1 MRTLPTFLPSY
12 FSTLPITEEIW
23 EEKFLNPDLH
33 EKCKAIFKDASV
45 LVTGGTG
52 SFGQTFIRTLLFHY
66 EPRRVIVF
74 SRDELKQSV
83 MQKEFPTSKYP
94 SIRYF
99 LGDVRDPQRLSR
111 AFKGVDIIV
120 HAAALKQVPALEYN
134 PTEAIKTNVLGAMNI
149 IEAAIDCNVG
159 NVVALSTDKAAMP
172 VNLYGA
178 TKLCSD
184 KLFVAG
190 NMSSGAARTRFAVVR
205 YGNVFGSRGSIVPVI
220 HHLRQQPEKCI
231 GLTDVRMTRFNI
243 TLTQA
248 VNFVL
253 SGLVTM
259 HGGEIFI
266 PKLPSYKLP
275 QVSEAVAPE
284 CATKIIGRRP
294 GEKVHELMV
303 PEDEAYRTKEIGD
316 RYIIEPEWESFGGS
330 YTSIEGA
337 VPVADDFSYD
347 SGANDDWC
355 TVEEMNG
362 QYQDWCKKYG
372 YEYKA

>member
-1 MRTLPTFLPSY
+1 MQ
-12 FSTLPITEEIW
+12 IW
-23 EEKFLNPDLH
+23 EDKFLNPELH
-33 EKCKAIFKDASV
+33 EKCKVIFNDASV

-52 SFGQTFIRTLLFHY
+52 SFGQTFIRTLLKHY

-83 MQKEFPTSKYP
+83 MQKEFSTKKYP
-94 SIRYF
+94 CMRYF

-111 AFKGVDIIV
+111 AFKGVDIII

-134 PTEAIKTNVLGAMNI
+134 PTEAIKTNVIGAMNI
-149 IEAAIDCNVG
+149 IEAAIDCDVG
-159 NVVALSTDKAAMP
+159 KIVALSTDKAAMP
-172 VNLYGA
+172 INLYGA
-178 TKLCSD
+178 SKLCSD

-190 NMSSGAARTRFAVVR
+190 NMAAGSARTRFAVVR

-220 HHLRQQPEKCI
+220 HHLRQQPEKMI

-243 TLTQA
+243 TLMQA

-259 HGGEIFI
+259 NGGEIFI

-275 QVSEAVAPE
+275 QVAEAVAPE
-284 CATKIIGRRP
+284 CATKVIGRRP
-294 GEKVHELMV
+294 GEKVHELMI
-303 PEDEAYRTKEIGD
+303 PEDEAYRTKEIAD

-330 YTSIEGA
+330 YTSLPDTK
-337 VPVADDFSYD
+337 PVAENFYYN
-347 SGANDDWC
+347 SGENDDWC
-355 TVEEMNG
+355 TVEEMKD
-362 QYQDWCKKYG
+362 QYRDWCAKYG
-372 YEYKA
+372 YEYVE